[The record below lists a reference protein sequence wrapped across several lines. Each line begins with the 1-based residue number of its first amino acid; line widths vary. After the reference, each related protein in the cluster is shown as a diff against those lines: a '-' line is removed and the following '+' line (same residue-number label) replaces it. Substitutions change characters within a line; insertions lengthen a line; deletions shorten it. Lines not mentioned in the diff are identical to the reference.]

1 MTTTILKAATSNI
14 SDEFSFGGHLGVI
27 QYEITIDELRQGLVD
42 FPETSDHK
50 KGYKLVDHS
59 PKNLNRLIPDTDTG
73 RAGDWS
79 PLLIMKRK
87 MIKGNG
93 EKEIWL
99 KAALV
104 NRTTGNV
111 ALITSTNSHENI
123 GQRGNR
129 WVSASVEDWVI
140 GRYKMFA
147 PLYFWKE
154 LANRV
159 AHIS

>member
-1 MTTTILKAATSNI
+1 MTTPTLRPASSEEN
-14 SDEFSFGGHLGVI
+14 EFSFGGHLGVI
-27 QYEITIDELRQGLVD
+27 QYEIPIDELRQGLVD
-42 FPETSDHK
+42 FPESMDYK
-50 KGYKLVDHS
+50 KGFKLANHS

-87 MIKGNG
+87 MVKENG

-99 KAALV
+99 KGALINKV
-104 NRTTGNV
+104 TGSV
-111 ALITSTNSHENI
+111 TLITSTNSHENI
-123 GQRGNR
+123 GKHGNR
-129 WVSASVEDWVI
+129 WVSSLAEDWVI

-147 PLYFWKE
+147 PLYFWQE

-159 AHIS
+159 VHI